1 MIFGFFYIK
10 FLIMWAILKLLNKY
24 FLKSFVG
31 IICLLGLSLF
41 FGILYFI
48 IGSQQ
53 FIASLPIIA
62 TIGIMS
68 TTLMII
74 PNLII
79 ELRKSLILKRIGVAK
94 ITSFGFLFSIF
105 IYFFICSIICIIYS
119 FLIFALFS
127 LSIGIEEA
135 WKNHQILNSIYACL
149 ILSLISIF
157 ISILIGVYF
166 KTSMVASAVSFI
178 LIFISLFTSG
188 LISPFSTIRQVFGL
202 VFIGYIVPFD
212 WPILMLEQSWGIG
225 SYLSQNIDGLEVP
238 IYYFVSDN
246 IWEIL
251 KPFKLYALPYYGGLK
266 IIEVEAVSSFN
277 KIWNIFAPYFTM
289 GISIGLSFYK
299 FSWVER

>member
-31 IICLLGLSLF
+31 IICLLGLPLF

-105 IYFFICSIICIIYS
+105 IYFFISSIICIVYS
-119 FLIFALFS
+119 FLIFTLFS